1 MSMEQK
7 NELWKLEED
16 PVDSQDL
23 VHAQLS
29 GAEEDTSS
37 SFSSFSSSSFSSSSL
52 SSSSSS
58 SSSSFS
64 SCSSSY
70 SSSSSFSS
78 TSTSSSTPSSSSSSP
93 SSSCSALF
101 LIPIEEGSA
110 AESLS
115 PPQGSQSADA
125 SPSSGEATAWS
136 QPKHGSSI
144 PDEQGSSTSEEPEDT
159 QPSTQGRL
167 HVKVCDLMVFLLFK
181 YCTKQP
187 TNKAEMLEIVSKE
200 YQDDF
205 PIILGQASE
214 CMRLVFGIDVK
225 EVDSSEHSYILITIL
240 GLSCDGML
248 SGERG
253 LPKTSLLV
261 LLLGVIL
268 LEDGC
273 APEEEVWEALRV
285 MGVYDGQEHFIYGE
299 PRNLLTNVWVQGGYV
314 EYRQVAG
321 SDPARYEFLWGPR
334 AYTETS
340 KLQVLE
346 YFLQVNRRQP
356 GSSLSLSEEE
366 GTDEEE

>member
-1 MSMEQK
+1 
-7 NELWKLEED
+7 
-16 PVDSQDL
+16 
-23 VHAQLS
+23 
-29 GAEEDTSS
+29 SS
-37 SFSSFSSSSFSSSSL
+37 S
-52 SSSSSS
+52 
-58 SSSSFS
+58 
-64 SCSSSY
+64 

-78 TSTSSSTPSSSSSSP
+78 TSTSSSTPSSSSSP

-101 LIPIEEGSA
+101 LIPMEEGSA
-110 AESLS
+110 AAGSLS

-125 SPSSGEATAWS
+125 SLSSGEATAWS

-214 CMRLVFGIDVK
+214 CMRLVFGVDVK
-225 EVDSSEHSYILITIL
+225 EVDSSEHSYVLITIL

-273 APEEEVWEALRV
+273 APEEKVWEALRV
-285 MGVYDGQEHFIYGE
+285 MGVYDGHEHFIYGE
-299 PRNLLTNVWVQGGYV
+299 PRNLLTNVWVQEGYV

-346 YFLQVNRRQP
+346 YLLQVNRRQQ

-366 GTDEEE
+366 GTDEEEET